1 MPDYIGYRPHRY
13 TLILSRGAAFT
24 QRFETSNTLLS
35 EGTTSWIDIYNT
47 DDELLTTWNA
57 TTISPNGVEYQID
70 PDHTEVIGS
79 RARASYNLYLNYPGT
94 RLPYCWFRGPIL
106 REH

>member
-13 TLILSRGAAFT
+13 SLVLSRGAAFI
-24 QRFETSNTLLS
+24 QSFETSSTPLP

-57 TTISPNGVEYQID
+57 TTISPDSVEY
-70 PDHTEVIGS
+70 
-79 RARASYNLYLNYPGT
+79 
-94 RLPYCWFRGPIL
+94 
-106 REH
+106 